1 MSCADILKRIVI
13 IYAMLKMC
21 EPLRQPGGVVTTHFG
36 QFPTPSA
43 VSALKEKVG
52 KGPSSSVSDPYSSNP
67 DPDPAKNLNPD
78 PERP

>member
-1 MSCADILKRIVI
+1 MSCADILKSLVI
-13 IYAMLKMC
+13 IYAMMKMC

-52 KGPSSSVSDPYSSNP
+52 KVPSSSVSDPYLSNP
-67 DPDPAKNLNPD
+67 DPAKISI
-78 PERP
+78 